1 MNRNLGGSAVIPS
14 FFGEVRGIMK
24 KILLGTT
31 ALAAAGLVAPAAL
44 AEEGL
49 TVGINGYYTAE
60 VAIVDSNDQQV
71 FGVEEDDVQVK
82 HEGEISINGA
92 VTLDNG
98 ITAGVEVN
106 IEATNAA
113 GGTIDEAYAYL
124 EGSFGRIQVG
134 EEASAAFLMHY
145 SAPYFV
151 GSHGVDSPNFSNTNR
166 VSAAMVGTATAPYV
180 TARTATY
187 ITLTGDTNKVTY
199 FTPRF
204 SGFQLGVSYTPESLT
219 ADVGGQG
226 SVGGSRAFGLLGN
239 TGFVSDTIEV
249 GANYTGK
256 VGEAEVGVSAG
267 YARSDSDVVGLSD
280 PEAWSFG
287 ANVVLG
293 AFTLGGAYYM
303 SDDMKVDV
311 GALTTTEE
319 DAYSVGLQYVT
330 GPWTVGA
337 GYFRSEID
345 TTGMDIDY
353 TNYEVG
359 GTYALGKGVS
369 VYGVVDIYRDEY
381 GATDLDTE
389 AVAFGIDLAF

>member
-49 TVGINGYYTAE
+49 TVGINGYYTGE
-60 VAIVDSNDQQV
+60 VAIVDTNDSQV

-106 IEATNAA
+106 IEATNFA
-113 GGTIDEAYAYL
+113 GGFGTQIDEAYAFV
-124 EGSFGRIQVG
+124 EGSFGRVQVG

-151 GSHGVDSPNFSNTNR
+151 ASHGVDSPNFANTNR
-166 VSAAMVGTATAPYV
+166 ITS
-180 TARTATY
+180 ARTATY
-187 ITLTGDTNKVTY
+187 ITISGDTNKVTY

-204 SGFQLGVSYTPESLT
+204 SGFQLGVSYTPETLFG
-219 ADVGGQG
+219 DVGGQG
-226 SVGGSRAFGLLGN
+226 SAGGSRAFGLVGN
-239 TGFVSDTIEV
+239 PGVGFEDTIEI

-256 VGEAEVGVSAG
+256 IGEAEVGVSAG
-267 YARSDSDVVGLSD
+267 YATADANAAGASD
-280 PEAWSFG
+280 PDAWSVG
-287 ANVVLG
+287 ANVTLG
-293 AFTLGGAYYM
+293 AFSIGGGYY
-303 SDDMKVDV
+303 SSEDLNIAD
-311 GALTTTEE
+311 E
-319 DAYSVGLQYVT
+319 DAFSVAVQYVT
-330 GPWTVGA
+330 GPWTLGA
-337 GYFRSEID
+337 GYFQSELD
-345 TTGMDIDY
+345 FVGNDPTYQT
-353 TNYEVG
+353 YEVG
-359 GTYALGKGVS
+359 AQYALGKGVS
-369 VYGVVDIYRDEY
+369 VYGVVDIYRDEPAV
-381 GATDLDTE
+381 GTELESDT
-389 AVAFGIDLAF
+389 VAFGIDLAF